1 MSITIVR
8 ANARITAIAALGL
21 AGALA
26 LSGCA
31 ANGGGTD
38 HASMGH
44 DQGASESAAALPA
57 GVNAADVAFASGMIM
72 HHRQAIEMS
81 DLVLAKDGLDPEV
94 AALAERIKAAQQPEI
109 DRMQGWLDDWGQ
121 SSAAEDMAG
130 MPAMSHTGGGMM
142 SGDDL
147 AALEAASG
155 SDVGALFLEQMI
167 VHHEGAVAMAEQ
179 VLDAGESDQV
189 RELAQAVV
197 DDQSAEIAEMRA
209 MLAG

>member
-1 MSITIVR
+1 MTITIVR
-8 ANARITAIAALGL
+8 ANARIIALAALGL

-31 ANGGGTD
+31 ASDGRTD

-44 DQGASESAAALPA
+44 DMGAGESAAALPA

-81 DLVLAKDGLDPEV
+81 DLVLAKEGLDPEV

-121 SSAAEDMAG
+121 PGAADDMSG
-130 MPAMSHTGGGMM
+130 MDHGGMM
-142 SGDDL
+142 STDDL

-155 SDVGALFLEQMI
+155 AEAGSLFLEQMI
-167 VHHEGAVAMAEQ
+167 VHHEGAVAMAER
-179 VLDAGESDQV
+179 VLEAGESDQV

-197 DDQSAEIAEMRA
+197 DDQSEEIDEMRA
-209 MLAG
+209 MLG